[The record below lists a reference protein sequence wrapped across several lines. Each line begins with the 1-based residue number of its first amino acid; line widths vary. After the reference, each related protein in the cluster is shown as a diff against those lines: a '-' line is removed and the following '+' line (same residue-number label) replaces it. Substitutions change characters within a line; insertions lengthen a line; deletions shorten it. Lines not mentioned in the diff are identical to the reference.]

1 MTANHEQSADATG
14 RPLARSAPPSFTAH
28 LADDVADQADSIT
41 GWAQEYVQLSA
52 GSFQGRLDEV
62 RQGPLQVFHE
72 YTSQATYQSCQPW
85 HDSIW
90 FGLSSANSGEEL
102 WFNGNPVPSHTLLF
116 SPARSDFTLRTP
128 PEFGIYGMVV
138 NLAHLAERCETLFG
152 DDLPA
157 PWRHAGAVRLGPES
171 YARLRA
177 SLNGLLA
184 TARSQPDPLAQTHL
198 IDALADEIL
207 LSMLDGTAHGAN
219 GKPVSRCA
227 QRHIDQVRLAR
238 ALALAPDNPAISVE
252 ALCERLHLTRRT
264 LQNCFQDVLGMS
276 PLHFVRSVRL
286 NAVRQ
291 ALRDPVQDHLSIQ
304 EIATRW
310 SFWNLSYLSYDYKR
324 LFGES
329 PSQTRQ
335 IAQARRTAA

>member
-1 MTANHEQSADATG
+1 MTATT
-14 RPLARSAPPSFTAH
+14 PPSTGPAGRLPPSTTPHCTAH
-28 LADDVADQADSIT
+28 RADDVADQADSIT
-41 GWAQEYVQLSA
+41 GWEQEYVQLSA
-52 GSFQGRLDEV
+52 GTFQGRLDEV
-62 RQGPLQVFHE
+62 RQGPLQIFHE

-85 HDSIW
+85 LDSIW
-90 FGLSSANSGEEL
+90 FGLSSASGGEEL
-102 WFNGNPVPSHTLLF
+102 WFNGKPVPAHTLLF
-116 SPARSDFTLRTP
+116 SPARADFTLRTP
-128 PEFGIYGMVV
+128 TAFGIYGMVV

-157 PWRHAGAVRLGPES
+157 PWKQAGAVRLGGES
-171 YARLRA
+171 YARLSA
-177 SLNGLLA
+177 TLNGLLA
-184 TARSQPDPLAQTHL
+184 AARAQPDQLAQSHL
-198 IDALADEIL
+198 VDALADEIL
-207 LSMLDGTAHGAN
+207 LSLHDGTTHGAAA
-219 GKPVSRCA
+219 KPLSRCT

-238 ALALAPDNPAISVE
+238 ALALAPDNPAVSVE

-291 ALRDPVQDHLSIQ
+291 ALRDPAQDHLSIH

-310 SFWNLSYLSYDYKR
+310 SFWHLSYLSYDYKR

-335 IAQARRTAA
+335 IAQARRAAA

>member
-1 MTANHEQSADATG
+1 MTENHEQSADATG
-14 RPLARSAPPSFTAH
+14 RQLARSVPPSFTAH

-90 FGLSSANSGEEL
+90 FGLSSAHCGEEL
-102 WFNGNPVPSHTLLF
+102 WFNGKPVPAHTLLF

-152 DDLPA
+152 GGLPA
-157 PWRHAGAVRLGPES
+157 PWRQAGSVRLGAES
-171 YARLRA
+171 YARL
-177 SLNGLLA
+177 STTLDSLLA
-184 TARSQPDPLAQTHL
+184 AARAQPDQLTQRHL
-198 IDALADEIL
+198 VDALADEIL
-207 LSMLDGTAHGAN
+207 LSLYDGTTHGAAAR
-219 GKPVSRCA
+219 PTSRA
-227 QRHIDQVRLAR
+227 TQRHIDQVRLAR
-238 ALALAPDNPAISVE
+238 ALALAPDDPAISVE

-291 ALRDPVQDHLSIQ
+291 ALRAPEQDHLSIQ

-335 IAQARRTAA
+335 LAQARRTTA